1 MKRSHRPLRAARP
14 TPAVSPNT
22 SARPTPAVS
31 PTPATRPRRA
41 ARPVVAAVTLLTA
54 GALVLGASACG
65 GRATTH
71 HKPGT
76 SHEQAGGSV
85 GKLLAADD
93 GSGSRLRQV
102 DAEGAPSVSVAVRPD
117 SEDGWNVR
125 LSVRNFK
132 FTPDSV
138 GGAALLGRGHARL
151 FLDGHPLAR
160 LYGPWFHLP
169 ASLVRGAGG
178 GKELTARLYA
188 DDHTAWA
195 VNSAPVQATTP
206 LSPATPSGAATDPE
220 RSGPATP
227 RPDTTVEIVISH
239 GKVSPDP
246 GRTELRK
253 GRTVQLRVRSDRA
266 DTLHVHGYDKE
277 ARLPAG
283 RTVTLTF
290 TADRSGLFEV
300 ETHESEL
307 LLTQLVVR

>member
-1 MKRSHRPLRAARP
+1 M
-14 TPAVSPNT
+14 
-22 SARPTPAVS
+22 
-31 PTPATRPRRA
+31 RA
-41 ARPVVAAVTLLTA
+41 ARPVVTAVTVLTA
-54 GALVLGASACG
+54 GTLVLGASACG

-76 SHEQAGGSV
+76 SHEQADGDTGQ
-85 GKLLAADD
+85 LLTTED
-93 GSGSRLRQV
+93 GSGNRLREV
-102 DAEGAPSVSVAVRPD
+102 DAEGAPAVTVAVRPD

-125 LSVRNFK
+125 LSVRNFR

-160 LYGPWFHLP
+160 VYGSWYHLP

-178 GKELTARLYA
+178 GTGLTVRLYA

-195 VNSAPVQATTP
+195 VNGAPVQAAASLAT
-206 LSPATPSGAATDPE
+206 SPKPTASPKPA
-220 RSGPATP
+220 ATP
-227 RPDTTVEIVISH
+227 RPDTVLEIVVSH
-239 GKVSPDP
+239 GRVDPAP
-246 GRTELRK
+246 GRTEVRK
-253 GRTVQLRVRSDRA
+253 GGTVQLRVRSDRA
-266 DTLHVHGYDKE
+266 DTLHIHGYDKE

-283 RTVTLTF
+283 RTVTLTL

-300 ETHESEL
+300 ETHESDL

>member
-1 MKRSHRPLRAARP
+1 MTRSHRPLRTA
-14 TPAVSPNT
+14 
-22 SARPTPAVS
+22 
-31 PTPATRPRRA
+31 RPRRT
-41 ARPVVAAVTLLTA
+41 ARPVVAAVTALTA
-54 GALVLGASACG
+54 AALVFGASACG

-85 GKLLAADD
+85 GRLLTADD
-93 GSGSRLRQV
+93 GSGNRLRQV
-102 DAEGAPSVSVAVRPD
+102 DAEGAPSVTVAVRPD
-117 SEDGWNVR
+117 SEDGWNVH
-125 LSVRNFK
+125 LTVRNFR

-160 LYGPWFHLP
+160 VYGSWYHLP
-169 ASLVRGAGG
+169 ASLVRGSGKGG
-178 GKELTARLYA
+178 TELTARLYA

-195 VNSAPVQATTP
+195 VNSAPVQATTS
-206 LSPATPSGAATDPE
+206 LSEATSAPGKNGA
-220 RSGPATP
+220 ATP
-227 RPDTTVEIVISH
+227 RPDTTLVEIVVSH

-246 GRTELRK
+246 GRTEIKK
-253 GRTVQLRVRSDRA
+253 GRTVELRVRSDRA
-266 DTLHVHGYDKE
+266 DHLHVHGYDKE
-277 ARLPAG
+277 AALPAG

-300 ETHESEL
+300 ETHESDL

>member
-1 MKRSHRPLRAARP
+1 MRRPGRRP
-14 TPAVSPNT
+14 GV
-22 SARPTPAVS
+22 
-31 PTPATRPRRA
+31 
-41 ARPVVAAVTLLTA
+41 ARPVVTAVTVLTA
-54 GALVLGASACG
+54 GALVFGASACG

-76 SHEQAGGSV
+76 SHEQADGDTGR
-85 GKLLAADD
+85 LLTADD
-93 GSGSRLRQV
+93 GSGNRLREV
-102 DAEGAPSVSVAVRPD
+102 DAEGAPAVTVAVRRD

-125 LSVRNFK
+125 LSVRNFR

-151 FLDGHPLAR
+151 FLDGRPLAR
-160 LYGPWFHLP
+160 VYGSWYHLP

-178 GKELTARLYA
+178 DTGLTAGLYA

-195 VNSAPVQATTP
+195 VNGAPVRATAS
-206 LSPATPSGAATDPE
+206 LAASSAKPAPDTT
-220 RSGPATP
+220 RSGEPRAEEP
-227 RPDTTVEIVISH
+227 RPDTVLEITVSR
-239 GKVSPDP
+239 GRVSPAP
-246 GRTELRK
+246 GRTEVEK
-253 GRTVQLRVRSDRA
+253 GGTVRLRVRSDRV
-266 DTLHVHGYDKE
+266 DSLHVHGYDKE
-277 ARLPAG
+277 ARLPAD

>member
-1 MKRSHRPLRAARP
+1 MRPWAARP
-14 TPAVSPNT
+14 PWTH
-22 SARPTPAVS
+22 RPP
-31 PTPATRPRRA
+31 RA
-41 ARPVVAAVTLLTA
+41 ARPVPAVVAVLTV
-54 GALVLGASACG
+54 GVLVLVLGASGCG

-85 GKLLAADD
+85 GRLLAADD
-93 GSGSRLRQV
+93 GAGNRLRQV
-102 DAEGAPSVSVAVRPD
+102 DAEGAPAVTVSVRPD
-117 SEDGWNVR
+117 SEDGWNVH
-125 LSVRNFK
+125 LSVRNFT

-160 LYGPWFHLP
+160 VYGSWFHLP
-169 ASLVRGAGG
+169 ASLVRTAGG
-178 GKELTARLYA
+178 GTGLTARLYA

-195 VNSAPVQATTP
+195 VNSAPVQATAS
-206 LSPATPSGAATDPE
+206 LAAPSTAATAPGE
-220 RSGPATP
+220 A
-227 RPDTTVEIVISH
+227 RPDTTVEIVVSH
-239 GKVSPDP
+239 GRVSPDP
-246 GRTELRK
+246 GRTEIKK
-253 GRTVQLRVRSDRA
+253 GRTVRLRVRSDRA

-283 RTVTLTF
+283 KTVTLTF

-300 ETHESEL
+300 ETHESDL

>member
-1 MKRSHRPLRAARP
+1 MKRST
-14 TPAVSPNT
+14 TPSLP
-22 SARPTPAVS
+22 
-31 PTPATRPRRA
+31 
-41 ARPVVAAVTLLTA
+41 ARPVRPVRAPRPVLAAVTVLTA
-54 GALVLGASACG
+54 GALVFGASACG

-85 GKLLAADD
+85 GRLLATDD
-93 GSGSRLRQV
+93 GSGNRLRQV
-102 DAEGAPSVSVAVRPD
+102 ETEGAPSVTVAVRPD
-117 SEDGWNVR
+117 SEDGWNVH
-125 LSVRNFK
+125 LSVRNFR

-160 LYGPWFHLP
+160 VYGSWYHLP
-169 ASLVRGAGG
+169 ASLVRAAGG
-178 GKELTARLYA
+178 GTGLTARLYA

-195 VNSAPVQATTP
+195 VNATPVQATTSLAMP
-206 LSPATPSGAATDPE
+206 SATATSPEE
-220 RSGPATP
+220 RRTATP
-227 RPDTTVEIVISH
+227 RPDTTLDIVVSH
-239 GKVSPDP
+239 GRVSPDP
-246 GRTELRK
+246 GRTEIEK
-253 GRTVQLRVRSDRA
+253 GRIVELRVRSDRA

-283 RTVTLTF
+283 KTVTLTF

-300 ETHESEL
+300 ETHESDL